1 MIRMIGV
8 GLGHGFGEVWD
19 SPSILRYRLT
29 LFRRVIWLRVL
40 IVLVL
45 LDGATIIPDSSSAN
59 NG

>member
-8 GLGHGFGEVWD
+8 GWGHGFGEVWD
-19 SPSILRYRLT
+19 SPSILSYRLI

-45 LDGATIIPDSSSAN
+45 LDGATIPDSSAS